1 MASSSW
7 KSLVLTL
14 ALDAGMCSPYQWQT
28 WWLDIQARARN
39 LGYSPAVIRDCVRG
53 RACAGVRSH
62 CGPDAKKDVAIH
74 NESYRLLLLFSAS
87 VALLVGLATAN
98 LPRLEEDKQNRV
110 EGAWFMFNF
119 QCLERN
125 TEEALILLQKHGLL
139 CGDRMVL

>member
-1 MASSSW
+1 MVW
-7 KSLVLTL
+7 KSRS
-14 ALDAGMCSPYQWQT
+14 AHWAPKWASK
-28 WWLDIQARARN
+28 
-39 LGYSPAVIRDCVRG
+39 SPAG
-53 RACAGVRSH
+53 NSSALMAE
-62 CGPDAKKDVAIH
+62 VAIH